1 MNNNNRSD
9 RVFSSPKENYSVSD
23 YLRFKGKYY
32 TIPEFEKEIK
42 ILESAVKTAKDKI
55 RDTEDELIARKM
67 ALREDSIKKL
77 FNKFIIRQTE
87 IVQKAVYLNEG
98 LLHFVVKSYYD
109 DIHRY
114 KDYSGTT
121 WANSHKQA
129 AYTIKWIARFKPVQ
143 IKEECDNENDLNN
156 EIVDINL
163 TFALMC
169 GFFFLNTHEISLIST
184 ERDEVRQYN
193 SKNPNSTKESF
204 YDKLLYIL
212 RYRPFSGK
220 QLVSI
225 FEALALSCHK
235 AV

>member
-1 MNNNNRSD
+1 MNNSSSRTHSSLEGNN
-9 RVFSSPKENYSVSD
+9 SVSD
-23 YLRFKGKYY
+23 YLQFKSKNY
-32 TIPEFEKEIK
+32 TIPEFEQEI
-42 ILESAVKTAKDKI
+42 ITLEQQVKTTKDKI
-55 RDTEDELIARKM
+55 RDTEDELKARKM
-67 ALREDSIKKL
+67 VFREDSIKKI
-77 FNKFIIRQTE
+77 FNKFIIRQSE

-98 LLHFVVKSYYD
+98 LLRFVVKSYYD

-129 AYTIKWIARFKPVQ
+129 AYTIKWMVRFKPVQ
-143 IKEECDNENDLNN
+143 IKEECDNENDMND
-156 EIVDINL
+156 EVVDINL
-163 TFALMC
+163 TFALVC
-169 GFFFLNTHEISLIST
+169 GFSFLNTHERSLIST
-184 ERDEVRQYN
+184 ERDEVKQYN